1 MNRDSNAARPRKRDE
16 QSPDQILRQSAP
28 YLTLGIQLA
37 AGIVVFFLI
46 GWWLDTRYE
55 SSPMFKLI
63 GLGVG
68 MVGGLIKF
76 LKSVVELG
84 KEEKSP
90 KPEP

>member
-1 MNRDSNAARPRKRDE
+1 MSPEPGPAGSRKPDG
-16 QSPDQILRQSAP
+16 QSPDQILRQAAP

-55 SSPMFKLI
+55 ASPTFKLI

-68 MVGGLIKF
+68 SVGGLIKF
-76 LKSVVELG
+76 VKSVVELG
-84 KEEKSP
+84 KKEKSQ
-90 KPEP
+90 